1 MGHMIVDS
9 EHTYASSFD
18 ELTLM
23 EVQGVLPAVD
33 PEKNDY
39 PTQPMSMAEAQA
51 ITKQVEQQSAKHEEL
66 RQEDLKMQAL
76 AKKLTELGFDS
87 FFQNAMDVYYA
98 VTSPLV
104 DTLSSN
110 DNTTMDFPALGYTR
124 LFSETPI
131 NGLST
136 TTFSDFAYKAVLLT
150 ILVNKVSQ
158 IDTNVV
164 NSAKQET
171 LTYLKNRFLGL
182 AQQLINHFS
191 DLQTKPDNSS
201 KRFFDMQLS
210 QLSETLHHSK
220 ILSKRSRILEIFQ
233 HIVSMG
239 TLIQLQHQIA
249 SEFTEAQTPQNPI
262 TLSVNSSTGN
272 PATVRAYNMDSEAY
286 TPSQLA
292 SSLLTEVNALQQQVI
307 KGQEFPPILRF
318 GLITRKKTLMGLSQT
333 RYFHDCQVHLHQIRN
348 NINNNVTSGSVVKM
362 VQVAPPVNI

>member
-1 MGHMIVDS
+1 MIVDF
-9 EHTYASSFD
+9 EHPYASSFD

-23 EVQGVLPAVD
+23 GVQGVLPAVD
-33 PEKNDY
+33 PEKNEY
-39 PTQPMSMAEAQA
+39 PTEPMPMKEAQA

-66 RQEDLKMQAL
+66 RQEDLKIQAL

-104 DTLSSN
+104 DSLSSN
-110 DNTTMDFPALGYTR
+110 DNTTMDSPALGYTR

-136 TTFSDFAYKAVLLT
+136 TTFSDFAYKAVLLS
-150 ILVNKVSQ
+150 ILGNNVTQ
-158 IDTNVV
+158 IDINVV

-171 LTYLKNRFLGL
+171 LTYLKNGFLGL
-182 AQQLINHFS
+182 ARLLTKHFTKF
-191 DLQTKPDNSS
+191 QTKPDNSS
-201 KRFFDMQLS
+201 KQFFDTQLL
-210 QLSETLHHSK
+210 QLSETLNNGN
-220 ILSKRSRILEIFQ
+220 ILSKGNQILEIFQ

-249 SEFTEAQTPQNPI
+249 SEFTEAQTPQNSI

-333 RYFHDCQVHLHQIRN
+333 RYFHDCQVRLHQIRN

-362 VQVAPPVNI
+362 VHVASPVII